1 MVATADLPDDID
13 ALKSIILPD
22 PDFGSE
28 DLPANKTALAELIE
42 DTGAHMINYL

>member
-1 MVATADLPDDID
+1 MFEASGATWGLPG
-13 ALKSIILPD
+13 